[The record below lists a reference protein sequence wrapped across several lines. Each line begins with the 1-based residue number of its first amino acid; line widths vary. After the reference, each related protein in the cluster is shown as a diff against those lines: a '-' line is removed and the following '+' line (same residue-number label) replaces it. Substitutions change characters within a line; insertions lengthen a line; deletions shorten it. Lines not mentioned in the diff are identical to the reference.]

1 MAKLTGLMRKVKELE
16 ENLEACAEA
25 YRELL
30 NEHRKLK
37 IKYSYEETMETVK
50 EFSEKQRIEGKDLL

>member
-1 MAKLTGLMRKVKELE
+1 MAKLTGLMKKIEELE
-16 ENLEACAEA
+16 KRLEVCTEA

-50 EFSEKQRIEGKDLL
+50 EFSEKQRVEGKDLL

>member
-1 MAKLTGLMRKVKELE
+1 MAKLKNLYDKIEGLEKQLE
-16 ENLEACAEA
+16 TCTEA

-37 IKYSYEETMETVK
+37 IKYSYEETMEAVK
-50 EFSEKQRIEGKDLL
+50 EFSEKQKIEGKNLL